1 VGDYMTESLKGT
13 VFSVQKHHV
22 ALCSDVPKE
31 TGAASVSAS
40 YCQRD
45 NLHFHSV
52 SLLFLF
58 C

>member
-1 VGDYMTESLKGT
+1 MTESLKGT

-31 TGAASVSAS
+31 TDAASVSAS